1 MLLERIKSPKNKD
14 RINKGIENEKRIR
27 LHTVGTQDSS
37 TNYDLW
43 LAKIKNLLPKDKYEI
58 FVQLIGEPVP
68 TLDLTETI
76 FDELAKIFEASN
88 RSIHLSYDGED
99 SRQKATKFNTYFDH
113 EHFFKSEVYD
123 MLKVAPNSV
132 LVVDTKLDLDKDG
145 QAQPTAYFVH
155 LESIIDL
162 DVNRDGSTNYILFKV
177 DKNTVVGIDKE
188 SYYVFD
194 TTDKEPT
201 LKAGFPSQHNLTD
214 ELDRP
219 YCPAFLM
226 YPDFLNVTDNIMV
239 NSPLTKSLGN
249 LDWLLFWSVSKRYL
263 DLYAPFPIY
272 VSYEQ
277 DCSYVLPTGEACE
290 NGYISVTSNTSSD
303 NDLEDSTK
311 LVPCPHCSK
320 VKMHGAGSEVTV
332 PAPQSKEDPNLIDAI
347 KVIPAEEKSITY
359 VTGEKQRLEQE
370 IYYSVLGKT
379 STPIENF
386 SQSTTQLDLSTES
399 RKAVLI
405 HVKSLFEKV
414 HKKVLYTMN
423 KIMYGD
429 DFLGCSVNYGD
440 NYFLT
445 TQEQEAERYK
455 KLKDTGA
462 PESMLHASLESI
474 ITTTYK
480 TSPHIALLQQIY
492 LEVEPYQTMTNED
505 VMKLAA
511 QRMIP
516 RKAAIAKIHFTD
528 FIEKYESEHETL
540 ITMIQAGIGQK
551 QTLAEQIKKQL
562 MEFATIKMKEIDD
575 EVPPQ
580 TEQVKPTPDMPN
592 PSSREKA
599 TDRANAGNVY

>member
-1 MLLERIKSPKNKD
+1 M
-14 RINKGIENEKRIR
+14 EKRIR

-37 TNYDLW
+37 TNFDEW
-43 LAKIKNLLPKDKYEI
+43 LRKIKALLPKDKYEI
-58 FVQLIGEPVP
+58 FIQLIGEPVP

-88 RSIHLSYDGED
+88 KSIHLSYKGED
-99 SRQKATKFNTYFDH
+99 HRKKTNKFNTYFDH

-123 MLKVAPNSV
+123 MLKVAPNSI
-132 LVVDTKLDLDKDG
+132 LVVDTKLETDEDG

-177 DKNTVVGIDKE
+177 DETTIVGIDKE
-188 SYYVFD
+188 NYYVFENINN
-194 TTDKEPT
+194 TPS
-201 LKAGFPSQHNLTD
+201 LKSGYPSPHDLKD
-214 ELDRP
+214 ELNRP
-219 YCPAFLM
+219 YCPAFLI

-249 LDWLLFWSVSKRYL
+249 LDWLLFWAVSKRYL

-277 DCSYVLPTGEACE
+277 DCTYVLPSGEACE
-290 NGYISVTSNTSSD
+290 NGYIRISST
-303 NDLEDSTK
+303 NDTDELEQPTTTI
-311 LVPCPHCSK
+311 PCPHCSK
-320 VKMHGAGSEVTV
+320 TKMHGAGSEITV
-332 PAPQSKEDPNLIDAI
+332 PAPQTKDEPNLIDAI
-347 KVIPAEEKSITY
+347 KVLPAEEKSITY
-359 VTGEKQRLEQE
+359 VTNEKQRLEQE

-405 HVKSLFEKV
+405 HVKSIFEKV
-414 HKKVLYTMN
+414 HKKVIYTMN
-423 KIMYGD
+423 KIMYGE

-492 LEVEPYQTMTNED
+492 LEVEPYQTMSIED
-505 VMKLAA
+505 VMKLSA
-511 QRMIP
+511 QRIIP
-516 RKAAIAKIHFTD
+516 RKTAIAKIHFTD
-528 FIEKYESEHETL
+528 FIEQFEAEHETL
-540 ITMIQAGIGQK
+540 ITMIQVGDGSK
-551 QTLAEQIKKQL
+551 QALTKMIKGQL
-562 MEFATIKMKEIDD
+562 MEFADKKMKEIDQ
-575 EVPPQ
+575 EVIPPTITPQ
-580 TEQVKPTPDMPN
+580 QTPDLTK

-599 TDRANAGNVY
+599 TDRANAGNTY

>member
-1 MLLERIKSPKNKD
+1 MLLERIKSPKNKS
-14 RINKGIENEKRIR
+14 RITKGIENEKRIR
-27 LHTVGTQDSS
+27 LHTVGTQDNS
-37 TNYDLW
+37 TNFDEW
-43 LAKIKNLLPKDKYEI
+43 LSKIKNLLPKDKYEI
-58 FVQLIGEPVP
+58 FIQLIGEPVP

-76 FDELAKIFEASN
+76 FDELAKVFEASN
-88 RSIHLSYDGED
+88 RSIHLSYEGED
-99 SRQKATKFNTYFDH
+99 SRQKATKFNNYFDH

-132 LVVDTKLDLDKDG
+132 IVVDTKLDLDKDG

-177 DKNTVVGIDKE
+177 DKNTIVGIDKE

-194 TTDKEPT
+194 NEGKEPT
-201 LKAGFPSQHNLTD
+201 LKEGFPSVHNLTD

-226 YPDFLNVTDNIMV
+226 YPDFLNVTDNVMV

-290 NGYISVTSNTSSD
+290 NGYISVSSNRIVD

-311 LVPCPHCSK
+311 LIPCPHCSK
-320 VKMHGAGSEVTV
+320 VKMNGAGSEVTV
-332 PAPQSKEDPNLIDAI
+332 PAPQSKDDPNLIDAI
-347 KVIPAEEKSITY
+347 RVIPAEKESITY
-359 VTGEKQRLEQE
+359 VTSEKKRLENE
-370 IYYSVLGKT
+370 IYFSVLGKT
-379 STPIENF
+379 SAPIENF

-405 HVKSLFEKV
+405 HVKSLFERV

-423 KIMYGD
+423 KIMYGES
-429 DFLGCSVNYGD
+429 FLGCSVNYGD

-492 LEVEPYQTMTNED
+492 LEVEPYQTMSNED

-516 RKAAIAKIHFTD
+516 RKSAIAKIHFTD
-528 FIEKYESEHETL
+528 FIEKYESEHKTL

-551 QTLAEQIKKQL
+551 ETLSAQIKIQL
-562 MEFATIKMKEIDD
+562 MEFASVKMKEIDEETQP
-575 EVPPQ
+575 EVQ
-580 TEQVKPTPDMPN
+580 KIEPTPDMAN

-599 TDRANAGNVY
+599 TDRENAGNVY